1 MGAHQVLKPRSGPG
15 FGTLATISTLVIAS
29 ASVGVFSLLARTS
42 ARQAAE
48 AAHRP
53 TATASA
59 TGVLPSSALTSVSG
73 SASSSAPHSGSG
85 SAPSTSSPR
94 PRSTRPGVV
103 PTSAAN
109 PSAPAPT
116 PVQPVQQPWLSTPH
130 PVQSAPPLQY
140 TQGVTVQTRSTSSL
154 TVTAPAVK
162 SVSLTCSQPTT
173 LEATG
178 SGGRGN
184 VLVFGGTSRSGASIT
199 ITMSVG
205 PGTYVATDTD
215 PEGAATASIVQ
226 LVATA
231 MPCHA

>member
-15 FGTLATISTLVIAS
+15 FGTLATIGTLVVAS

-42 ARQAAE
+42 APQAAN
-48 AAHRP
+48 ATNGP
-53 TATASA
+53 TATGSAS
-59 TGVLPSSALTSVSG
+59 GVLPSSAVGSG
-73 SASSSAPHSGSG
+73 PGATSSSVPHSGSG
-85 SAPSTSSPR
+85 STPSTSSPR
-94 PRSTRPGVV
+94 PKSTRPGAA
-103 PTSAAN
+103 PTSATN
-109 PSAPAPT
+109 PTAPAPA
-116 PVQPVQQPWLSTPH
+116 PLPPVQQPWLSSPH
-130 PVQSAPPLQY
+130 PAPSSPPLQY
-140 TQGVTVQTRSTSSL
+140 TQGVTVQTRSTSPL
-154 TVTAPAVK
+154 TAAAPAVR

-184 VLVFGGTSRSGASIT
+184 VLVFGGTSRSGASVTIT
-199 ITMSVG
+199 ISVG

-215 PEGAATASIVQ
+215 PGGAATASIVQ